1 MSGCWAKSG
10 QYFHFGCVQH
20 QKKGKEA
27 CDCRLVSKEKIEDF
41 VLEKIKQNVLTDENI
56 RQLVRL
62 VNDEIKISCGLD
74 AQQLTDIG
82 QQIEQNQGRL
92 SRLYAALESGKVDI
106 EDLAPRIR
114 ELRTQ
119 QQELENRRNELLDK
133 MSDESPREL
142 NLETVEKYVS
152 GLKELLRSSSFVEQ
166 KSFLRSFVKRI
177 ELSEPQ
183 VAIDYAVPLPISG
196 STTTREVL
204 RIGKLG
210 SPGRIRTYNQ
220 AVNSR
225 PLYH

>member
-1 MSGCWAKSG
+1 
-10 QYFHFGCVQH
+10 
-20 QKKGKEA
+20 
-27 CDCRLVSKEKIEDF
+27 
-41 VLEKIKQNVLTDENI
+41 
-56 RQLVRL
+56 
-62 VNDEIKISCGLD
+62 
-74 AQQLTDIG
+74 
-82 QQIEQNQGRL
+82 
-92 SRLYAALESGKVDI
+92 
-106 EDLAPRIR
+106 
-114 ELRTQ
+114 
-119 QQELENRRNELLDK
+119 

-183 VAIDYAVPLPISG
+183 VAIDYTVPLPISG
-196 STTTREVL
+196 LTTTREVL